1 MFIFNS
7 KTVKY
12 SVQYI
17 YHSFFILILALTIG
31 CGDAGSIVTPKQID
45 ITKNEKGVPV
55 VLDIPIGTVAV
66 SGSMNTGNNTSQISP
81 KIVPTVSKVRVYR
94 FPDSTY
100 AISMDCGIYNNTI
113 RVIDTLLLDSIFLRT
128 GVFQANGNSVLL
140 ENLISSSDTLAS
152 KFNFTNED
160 LTVVTTIDSLY
171 KVIDSIFNNFDP
183 NFRLYNLTITRTI
196 DSAGIQV
203 DTVQDSSFNPFA
215 PPNEQARFKR
225 DSIKITLVTKTI
237 QHSKT
242 PFTIDPMNTGPQKLA
257 PTLTA
262 SSDANKKQIN
272 AHLTFISDNVKEY
285 YAKFRG
291 RNVRLDLD
299 IVIPIP

>member
-1 MFIFNS
+1 MC
-7 KTVKY
+7 
-12 SVQYI
+12 Q
-17 YHSFFILILALTIG
+17 
-31 CGDAGSIVTPKQID
+31 
-45 ITKNEKGVPV
+45 V

-128 GVFQANGNSVLL
+128 GVFQANGNSVCTSRILL
-140 ENLISSSDTLAS
+140 AHQILAS

-225 DSIKITLVTKTI
+225 I
-237 QHSKT
+237 QL
-242 PFTIDPMNTGPQKLA
+242 KL
-257 PTLTA
+257 LW
-262 SSDANKKQIN
+262 
-272 AHLTFISDNVKEY
+272 
-285 YAKFRG
+285 
-291 RNVRLDLD
+291 
-299 IVIPIP
+299 